1 MDFTDEREKYFLKKA
16 VVTRYVK
23 KKNTDKCNS
32 SIVFFFQDVVTSIAM
47 IFDSACLP
55 RALRWTGYHLP
66 HGALYP
72 AVIGLFS
79 IAAIGHERVRHRK
92 CTNHSC

>member
-1 MDFTDEREKYFLKKA
+1 MDFTDKREKYFLKKA

-23 KKNTDKCNS
+23 KNRKCNS
-32 SIVFFFQDVVTSIAM
+32 VIVVFFKMWSLTSIAM
-47 IFDSACLP
+47 FFDSACLP
-55 RALRWTGYHLP
+55 QALRWTGYHLP

-79 IAAIGHERVRHRK
+79 IAAIGHKRVRHRK